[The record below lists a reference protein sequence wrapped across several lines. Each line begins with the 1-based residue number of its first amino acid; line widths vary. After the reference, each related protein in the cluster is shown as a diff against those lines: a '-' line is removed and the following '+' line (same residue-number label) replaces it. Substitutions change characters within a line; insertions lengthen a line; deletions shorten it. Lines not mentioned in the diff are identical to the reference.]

1 VRSEVVGMRSEE
13 EIRKRLRSEE
23 QLKVY
28 CPKEKRKV
36 PVWWCLGS
44 YVKAKKQC
52 PELLTAQVDYG
63 KNKAWVK
70 CKATIEK

>member
-1 VRSEVVGMRSEE
+1 MMAKAVKCPVYG
-13 EIRKRLRSEE
+13 RSEE

-44 YVKAKKQC
+44 YNREV
-52 PELLTAQVDYG
+52 
-63 KNKAWVK
+63 N
-70 CKATIEK
+70 I